1 MDTTRERLARQ
12 DGLAS
17 ALSMVLGV
25 VLLGLGAFL
34 WIASARTQ
42 RDGVAVGHVLVLLS
56 LVPLLASVL
65 YGISSRW
72 WRYGGRAE

>member
-12 DGLAS
+12 DGVAS
-17 ALSMVLGV
+17 VLSMILGI
-25 VLLGLGAFL
+25 VLLGVGGLLWVGSGA
-34 WIASARTQ
+34 
-42 RDGVAVGHVLVLLS
+42 RDAAAVGHLLVLLA

-72 WRYGGRAE
+72 WRYGGRGE

>member
-12 DGLAS
+12 DGIAS
-17 ALSMVLGV
+17 ALSMILGI
-25 VLLGLGAFL
+25 VLLGLGGLL
-34 WIASARTQ
+34 WVSSTAGSAA
-42 RDGVAVGHVLVLLS
+42 AVGHLLVLLA

-72 WRYGGRAE
+72 WRYGGRDE